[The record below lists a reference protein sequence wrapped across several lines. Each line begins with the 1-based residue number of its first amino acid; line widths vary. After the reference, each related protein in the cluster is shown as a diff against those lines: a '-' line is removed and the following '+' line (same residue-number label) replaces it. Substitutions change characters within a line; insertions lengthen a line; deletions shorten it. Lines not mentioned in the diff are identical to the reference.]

1 MDLELILDSDTIS
14 KTFSDLGKMK
24 EFLSTL
30 EYIDQPIN
38 TTLSSLLQVC
48 CQYAKDDTVVKYLL
62 KNGANPNYLDINGK
76 DARFYIDHN
85 KNKIAGVLCLNEL
98 SGYMDLFPKED
109 PEERKQIGFDLIRN
123 EIAKYR
129 EEVQKKNEA
138 IEELKYLCQEWEAT
152 DGK

>member
-14 KTFSDLGKMK
+14 KTFSNLDKMK
-24 EFLSTL
+24 DFLSTL

-76 DARFYIDHN
+76 DARFYVEHN
-85 KNKIAGVLCLNEL
+85 KNKMAGVLCLNEL
-98 SGYMDLFPKED
+98 CEYVDLFPKED
-109 PEERKQIGFDLIRN
+109 LKKRKQIGFDLIRN
-123 EIAKYR
+123 EIAKHR
-129 EEVQKKNEA
+129 EQEQKRNEA
-138 IEELKYLCQEWEAT
+138 IEELKYLCTEWEE
-152 DGK
+152 DNGQ

>member
-1 MDLELILDSDTIS
+1 MDLEIILDSDTIS
-14 KTFSDLGKMK
+14 ETFSNLGKMK

-48 CQYAKDDTVVKYLL
+48 CEYAKDDTVVKYLL

-76 DARFYIDHN
+76 DARFYVEHN
-85 KNKIAGVLCLNEL
+85 KNTMAGVLCLNEL
-98 SGYMDLFPKED
+98 CEYIDLFPKED

-123 EIAKYR
+123 EIAKHR
-129 EEVQKKNEA
+129 EEEQKRNEA
-138 IEELKYLCQEWEAT
+138 IEELKYLSTEWEAE
-152 DGK
+152 DGQ

>member
-1 MDLELILDSDTIS
+1 MDLELILDSDAIS

-85 KNKIAGVLCLNEL
+85 KNKMAVVLCLNEL
-98 SGYMDLFPKED
+98 CGYMDLFPKED

-123 EIAKYR
+123 EIAKHR

-138 IEELKYLCQEWEAT
+138 IEELRYLCQEWEAE
-152 DGK
+152 DGQ

>member
-14 KTFSDLGKMK
+14 KTFSNLGKMK

-62 KNGANPNYLDINGK
+62 ENGANPNYLDINGK

-85 KNKIAGVLCLNEL
+85 KNKMAGALCLNEL
-98 SGYMDLFPKED
+98 YGYMDLFSKKD

-123 EIAKYR
+123 EIAKHR

-138 IEELKYLCQEWEAT
+138 IEELRYLCTEWEE
-152 DGK
+152 DNGQ

>member
-1 MDLELILDSDTIS
+1 MDLELILDSDAIS

-62 KNGANPNYLDINGK
+62 KNGANPNYLDINAK

-85 KNKIAGVLCLNEL
+85 KNKMAGVLCLNEL
-98 SGYMDLFPKED
+98 CEYIDLFPKED
-109 PEERKQIGFDLIRN
+109 PEKRKQIGFDLIRG
-123 EIAKYR
+123 EIAKHKA
-129 EEVQKKNEA
+129 EEQRKNEA
-138 IEELKYLCQEWEAT
+138 MEKLKYLCTEWEE
-152 DGK
+152 DNGQ

>member
-48 CQYAKDDTVVKYLL
+48 CQYANDDTVVKYLL

-76 DARFYIDHN
+76 DARFYIEHN
-85 KNKIAGVLCLNEL
+85 KNKMAGVLCLNEL
-98 SGYMDLFPKED
+98 CEYIDLFPKED
-109 PEERKQIGFDLIRN
+109 PEKRKQIGFDLIRN
-123 EIAKYR
+123 EIAKHR
-129 EEVQKKNEA
+129 EEEQRRNEA
-138 IEELKYLCQEWEAT
+138 MEELKYLCQEWEEEN
-152 DGK
+152 GQ

>member
-1 MDLELILDSDTIS
+1 METLKNLD
-14 KTFSDLGKMK
+14 KMK
-24 EFLSTL
+24 DFLSTL

-85 KNKIAGVLCLNEL
+85 KNKMAGVLCLNEL
-98 SGYMDLFPKED
+98 CGYMDLFPKED
-109 PEERKQIGFDLIRN
+109 PEERKQIGFDLFHLDIT
-123 EIAKYR
+123 I
-129 EEVQKKNEA
+129 KKLSKNVNITLYVYYA
-138 IEELKYLCQEWEAT
+138 FSNISLGTKQAGHL
-152 DGK
+152 